1 MGRKRESGDD
11 MNYSL
16 QEIADELHVTTTRV
30 RQIERLAMRNF
41 IRNAM
46 RLRLYDSISEL
57 AGVDGKKTI
66 FEQENENDR

>member
-46 RLRLYDSISEL
+46 RLRLYDSIAEL
-57 AGVDGKKTI
+57 SGVDGKKTI
-66 FEQENENDR
+66 FEKEQNED

>member
-16 QEIADELHVTTTRV
+16 QEVADELGVTTTRV

-41 IRNAM
+41 IRSAM

-66 FEQENENDR
+66 FDKEQNED

>member
-41 IRNAM
+41 IMNAM

-66 FEQENENDR
+66 FEKEQNED

>member
-16 QEIADELHVTTTRV
+16 QEVADELGVTTTRV
-30 RQIERLAMRNF
+30 RQIERIAMRNF
-41 IRNAM
+41 IRSAM

-57 AGVDGKKTI
+57 AGMDGKRTI
-66 FEQENENDR
+66 FDKEQNKE

>member
-46 RLRLYDSISEL
+46 RLRLYESISEL

-66 FEQENENDR
+66 FEKEQNED

>member
-1 MGRKRESGDD
+1 MGRKRASGDD

-16 QEIADELHVTTTRV
+16 QEVADELHVTTTRV

-57 AGVDGKKTI
+57 AGMDGKKTI
-66 FEQENENDR
+66 FDKEQNEEQ

>member
-1 MGRKRESGDD
+1 MGRKRESGDE

-16 QEIADELHVTTTRV
+16 QEVADELGVTTTRV

-41 IRNAM
+41 IRSAM

-57 AGVDGKKTI
+57 AGMDGKRTI
-66 FEQENENDR
+66 FDKEQNED